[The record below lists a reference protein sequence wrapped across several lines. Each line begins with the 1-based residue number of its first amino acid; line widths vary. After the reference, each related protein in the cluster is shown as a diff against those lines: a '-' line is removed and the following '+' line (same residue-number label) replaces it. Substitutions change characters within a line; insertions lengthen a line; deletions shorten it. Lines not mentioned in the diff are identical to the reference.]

1 MDQADF
7 ANACALARTDLEPH
21 ALLAEVKAVEAD
33 LGRGP
38 GPRWGPRVID
48 IDILFYAER
57 AIAAADLV
65 IPHPYLF
72 ERAFV
77 LVPLAEIAPDL
88 SIGGTRVADA
98 AGSIEKSGIRR
109 WSDAP

>member
-1 MDQADF
+1 M
-7 ANACALARTDLEPH
+7 
-21 ALLAEVKAVEAD
+21 KAVEAE

-38 GPRWGPRVID
+38 GLRYGPRVID
-48 IDILFYAER
+48 IDILFHGATR
-57 AIAAADLV
+57 LAAPDLV
-65 IPHPYLF
+65 IPHPRLF

-88 SIGGTRVADA
+88 TIDGVAVA
-98 AGSIEKSGIRR
+98 AAEAVIEKSGIRR